1 MDYHSDS
8 YTTAGLARPD
18 LATFGIPSE
27 REFIDDYCRF
37 AKRGAIENWKFYVV
51 YNLFRSAAII
61 QGVYKRGLDGNASSD
76 TAIGFKDACRMRS
89 DRAWALVEAL

>member
-1 MDYHSDS
+1 M
-8 YTTAGLARPD
+8 
-18 LATFGIPSE
+18 
-27 REFIDDYCRF
+27 
-37 AKRGAIENWKFYVV
+37 